1 MGAGGSSRPDGGR
14 DAGSGRHETRN
25 EKRDRNWDDLLQE
38 LRVMQ
43 TGTQIIAG
51 FLLTLPFQQRFT
63 RLPAPA
69 VGWYLVLVAVAAAA
83 TALMLV
89 PVAVHREL
97 FGLQIKERLVAAGH
111 HIVRIVLWLVGV
123 LVAGTTGL
131 IFYVVLGPW
140 QAAFVAGLLLLG
152 LLGALVAY
160 PAIVRSRH
168 RKPAPDARSAAD

>member
-1 MGAGGSSRPDGGR
+1 MRAEDSSVQDGGG

-25 EKRDRNWDDLLQE
+25 EQRDRNWDDLLQE

-51 FLLTLPFQQRFT
+51 FLLTLPFQQRFKD
-63 RLPAPA
+63 LPAPA
-69 VGWYLVLVAVAAAA
+69 VGWYLTLVALAAAA

-111 HIVRIVLWLVGV
+111 HTVRIVLWLVGM

-140 QAAFVAGLLLLG
+140 QAALASGLLLVG
-152 LLGALVAY
+152 LLASLVAY
-160 PAIVRSRH
+160 PTLVRSRNLN
-168 RKPAPDARSAAD
+168 PSRSDCP